1 MASDGKVVFQIEGD
15 ARGVK
20 TTIKDVTNDIEK
32 ESKKWDNAVKESSD
46 DMTKSFAKAFDI
58 ERLKNWGIQAA
69 KAIGKFIGEAISAA
83 SDLAEVQNVVD
94 VTFEENSR
102 AIDKWA
108 QSAGKNY
115 GLTETAAK
123 KYASTIGA
131 MLKSQGISSD
141 AIIGMSENLAGLAA
155 DMASFYNL
163 DFDTAFEKIRAGI
176 TGETMPLKQLG
187 INMSVASLEAFALEQ
202 GITKSYTAM
211 SQSEQ
216 TMLRYQYL
224 MKATADAQ
232 GDFARTSD
240 SMANASRRVQ
250 ASWETIKTKG
260 GGLLMQVIEPL
271 TSGLADFLDELT
283 TPVERTVLDD
293 FADID
298 KDYSRKMAH
307 MQSLYD
313 TASDIVSVMEEL
325 QSKTATLGNGK
336 SVTFEN
342 LFGDLDKIRN
352 TGGDIREYISS
363 LGLDVDYTVQQY
375 DVWREALTR
384 LTTTMPTL
392 TNIIDA
398 QTGAIDGGTEAIKTN
413 VEEFRKAEEKK
424 YILEAYYAKRKAID
438 EKRGGLYSYQ
448 LDAST
453 AKAAYDRVRSEF
465 LKKYPDAT
473 FDTDGNIS
481 YEFGSR
487 MAAANTSAKG
497 KHVKKTGEWWRDA
510 ERYNNALK
518 AVTDTEK
525 EYTRQSKALGDA
537 DQEIADLE
545 QGLIDLYGESAVEL
559 FKSGE
564 SAENSSEKTVKA
576 IQQTKAAAQ
585 DALKSLADYVQGVR
599 DATEQAVDGI
609 IKGFEKIERPTT
621 EMFLKRSQLIQQQN
635 ELNRSTKDG
644 EKRYQELQTQIDELN
659 RSMDQYTPKGM
670 KDALES
676 QIAFMEEYISNLE
689 KAREMGLSDELLASL
704 SDGSMQSAEYL
715 AGLVSDPENAKE
727 VDRLF
732 SVVQEYKDSLTD
744 ALTEQKLAFDSTYDS
759 LVESAKNAVDELDME
774 DEARTAMESTMNGL
788 VQGINDHTKD
798 VENAVAAVLSILS
811 RLSSVGGVTVGA
823 SSYGNLLD
831 GTHETGLDFVP
842 FDNYLA
848 SLHEG
853 EGILTA
859 EENRIWQRFKN
870 GAQPQTMDYDAL
882 GATMRE
888 NVQAGGNVYLDGKTV
903 GRVISDQQGN
913 AYRQLQRSGWQQ

>member
-704 SDGSMQSAEYL
+704 SDGSVQSAEYL
-715 AGLVSDPENAKE
+715 AGLVADPENAKE

-732 SVVQEYKDSLTD
+732 GVVQEYKDSFTDVLTD
-744 ALTEQKLAFDSTYDS
+744 QKLAFDSTYDS
-759 LVESAKNAVDELDME
+759 MVETAKTAIGELDME
-774 DEARTAMESTMNGL
+774 DEARTAMESTMSGL
-788 VQGINDHTKD
+788 VQGIEDHAGD
-798 VENAVAAVLSILS
+798 VENAVATILNMLS

-831 GTHETGLDFVP
+831 GSHETGLDFVP

-870 GAQPQTMDYDAL
+870 GASPQSMDYDAL

-888 NVQAGGNVYLDGKTV
+888 NVQAGGNVYLDGRTV
-903 GRVISDQQGN
+903 GRVISEQQGN
-913 AYRQLQRSGWQQ
+913 AYRNLQRSGWQG